1 MIDDASVCI
10 YCGSRSGARPAYAK
24 AAEGLGE
31 ALGKSGRT
39 VIYGAGDLGL
49 MGIAARAA
57 HAAGGKV
64 IGFIPRHIIDLEVGR
79 SDIHAMIVTETMHER
94 KKLMFTN
101 AEAVVA
107 LPGGAGTLD
116 ELVEVLTWRQL
127 GLHRKPVVL
136 LNVEGYWEPFLT
148 LLRHMHNE
156 GFLNAGFFDFLS
168 MATTVEEA
176 MAYLA
181 RKT

>member
-1 MIDDASVCI
+1 MTDDASVCI
-10 YCGSRSGARPAYAK
+10 YCGSRSGVRPAYSE
-24 AAEGLGE
+24 AAEALGA

-49 MGIAARAA
+49 MGVTARAA
-57 HAAGGKV
+57 HAAGAKV
-64 IGFIPRHIIDLEVGR
+64 IGFIPRHIIELEVGR

-127 GLHRKPVVL
+127 GLHRKPVIL

-148 LLRHMHNE
+148 LLRHMHEE
-156 GFLNAGFFDFLS
+156 GFLNAEFFDFLHMS
-168 MATTVEEA
+168 DTVEEA
-176 MAYLA
+176 MNYLA
-181 RKT
+181 RRA